1 MLYHKKYINPE
12 DWNVPLRPCRICV
25 SFTEDE
31 LSPTMSFRMSKLSKK
46 QQKMLTRSASMKKP
60 ACVMSP
66 KKTVAK
72 IVGGDNYSEAEF
84 SRVKRSL
91 RRVNKVGRMLPSQSH
106 IIPLAMQK
114 KLDSPGLETLLQAMA
129 FYRQA
134 RMSQVGCDPKK
145 IGQVSDDNAWLKI
158 WIKKIACRRAPT
170 KVRNEVV

>member
-1 MLYHKKYINPE
+1 
-12 DWNVPLRPCRICV
+12 
-25 SFTEDE
+25 
-31 LSPTMSFRMSKLSKK
+31 
-46 QQKMLTRSASMKKP
+46 MKKP

-66 KKTVAK
+66 KRRIAK

-91 RRVNKVGRMLPSQSH
+91 RRVNKVGRMMPSQSR

-145 IGQVSDDNAWLKI
+145 FGKVSDDNAWLKI
-158 WIKKIACRRAPT
+158 
-170 KVRNEVV
+170 